1 MSAVGKWVAGIV
13 SGIIVT
19 VVAALI
25 LAQLQRPDDP
35 GTGDPGGRGGSAGG
49 AVAIYLNK
57 DSGPPGTTVRVSG
70 KGFAAEESVTLRF
83 HAEVVGHTE
92 TDGQGAFDSV
102 SVEVPEDWQFTG
114 PSSFIAIGESSVKS
128 AQRQFRVT

>member
-1 MSAVGKWVAGIV
+1 MSAVAKWVAGIL

-25 LAQLQRPDDP
+25 LGRIQSPGDGPGPQDPGRPD
-35 GTGDPGGRGGSAGG
+35 GT
-49 AVAIYLNK
+49 VAIYLNR

-70 KGFAAEESVTLRF
+70 KGFAAEEPVTLRF
-83 HAEVVGHTE
+83 HTEVVGHTE

-102 SVEVPEDWQFTG
+102 SVEVPSDWKFTGQFTVV
-114 PSSFIAIGESSVKS
+114 ATGESSVKS
-128 AQRQFRVT
+128 AQREFRVT